1 MLKRL
6 LPKNDPVS
14 NLYNFFFH
22 EFADKT
28 SQSDRTVI
36 AEFWFIAFFINGWNI
51 LQFANRKAIL

>member
-1 MLKRL
+1 MTVAEEIIAQNDL
-6 LPKNDPVS
+6 LS

-36 AEFWFIAFFINGWNI
+36 AEF
-51 LQFANRKAIL
+51 